1 MQGSW
6 LLERDEGV
14 GVLDELDA
22 MLLLD
27 GEVARPLGG
36 GVIGVDREE
45 RHGEV
50 RELAVGV
57 GEVSEGVGVCV
68 GGVERIDQDPWLGG
82 AEGAVLCSAGEL
94 GRCRVWNGSVVT
106 RSWMS
111 VSAGQCPVTAPRIST
126 GHRWLAVVGGAAVH
140 GEGALG
146 GSVW

>member
-1 MQGSW
+1 
-6 LLERDEGV
+6 
-14 GVLDELDA
+14 

-36 GVIGVDREE
+36 GAIGVDREE

-68 GGVERIDQDPWLGG
+68 GGVERLDQDPWLGG

-94 GRCRVWNGSVVT
+94 GRCRVWNGSVVK

-111 VSAGQCPVTAPRIST
+111 VSAGSVSSDGAEDQHGPP
-126 GHRWLAVVGGAAVH
+126 LVGR
-140 GEGALG
+140 G
-146 GSVW
+146 GRSRVAR